1 MVEDVF
7 AFAGE
12 RHYLGVGVE
21 RGNVVGAAIG
31 FLEVSGFHGRY
42 GCYGVGG

>member
-1 MVEDVF
+1 VVEDVF